1 MDLGDG
7 GGDGREAS
15 IDIKSQG
22 QRGGTFRL
30 CPEHRSPSHQGQTGG
45 SRGVRNVR
53 PDPER
58 PAAISQ
64 GGCSLG
70 YSAECVGRSPDE
82 LNSFIPWF

>member
-30 CPEHRSPSHQGQTGG
+30 CPEHRSPSYQGQTGG

-53 PDPER
+53 PDLGE
-58 PAAISQ
+58 A
-64 GGCSLG
+64 GCNQP
-70 YSAECVGRSPDE
+70 GRLQPRI
-82 LNSFIPWF
+82 FCRVRRQKPRRA